1 MGCVVGLICSTFFSD
16 CGSGIVTA
24 GVIGVI
30 GVVVV
35 SCTGA
40 DMGSLVV
47 WVTADVEGFDVD
59 AVGLDVVAVVLLL
72 IEPDCSDFIEALNL
86 IHNFLMPL
94 VCFPAGA
101 A

>member
-1 MGCVVGLICSTFFSD
+1 MGCVVVLICSTFFSD
-16 CGSGIVTA
+16 CGSGVVTA
-24 GVIGVI
+24 GVI

-59 AVGLDVVAVVLLL
+59 AVGLDFVAVVLPLV
-72 IEPDCSDFIEALNL
+72 EPDCSDFIEALNL